1 MSKTYRCF
9 CLWLLMLATSVVAVA
24 GDSSS
29 LISGSCDRTPG
40 FYAGSHYRVGQI
52 VVNSPFD
59 YLNGL
64 RTVMEQAAAAN
75 GPRPGSEY
83 NSGQVTAG
91 QQVIRARLS
100 DQAARLHLP
109 VTVNVVTAEIRDCR
123 ADTNPPTLN
132 VAYYAFVSWFPFSP
146 IATYESRATGAGD
159 PSRAAHVE
167 PKFELVPQVLYNHSM
182 QTSGGVRTSLK
193 TPLGKF
199 AIDAIASP
207 SGEIVETTHVAHF
220 EWDSGLMRSA
230 EWRTGYLYSDVP
242 ADPGR
247 LKQSRLTSQFV
258 ANSTPLNDSGFVF
271 RFGASVGG
279 GHDQAGIPPQLLP
292 PATFLNNPAGE
303 VKGFAGLSFDGS
315 HQSFAASYGV
325 KFGQA
330 QTGLHLDFVKQLA
343 DAAYVARIPTH
354 TPHKPL
360 ELEAHVTGGWIDSLN
375 GIPYAE
381 RFFGGNYDYNF
392 LLGDPWRI
400 RSEPFIRSFPQN
412 TLNRLAPG
420 AAIGG
425 EQFFSSNL
433 TFAATAWQRPLV
445 PAVVTSSPGFSQSV
459 DAALNSAQKEMVAYW
474 RSKDP
479 AGAKALQAIPEAE
492 SALQQA
498 IAALKKISDS
508 IPSALSESYDDCTLA
523 VIVDQGYLDALGSKS
538 GMLFARFNALQ
549 SLSTNGEDGSIEAL
563 SGCLRMFHA
572 QIGATVADSTM
583 TRLAAVN
590 RTIQQSLAKIDTA
603 EATGKASQDTA
614 FVQRTVKSL
623 LYEMNLASI
632 SPVLNFDTAHIG
644 PQPSDSGGGFR
655 YGIGGGARLTFL
667 DALQLTAGY
676 AWNPSPKPWEGR
688 GAAFFG
694 VDVLKPFH

>member
-1 MSKTYRCF
+1 MRKAYRCF
-9 CLWLLMLATSVVAVA
+9 CLWLLMAASPVVAAA
-24 GDSSS
+24 GNPAPS
-29 LISGSCDRTPG
+29 ISGSCDHTLG
-40 FYAGSHYRVGQI
+40 FYADAHYRVRQI
-52 VVNSPFD
+52 TVNSPFD
-59 YLNGL
+59 YLHSL
-64 RTVMEQAAAAN
+64 QTVMRQAVAAS
-75 GPRPGSEY
+75 GPKPGSEY
-83 NSGQVTAG
+83 ASGQVTAG
-91 QQVIRARLS
+91 QNEIRARLN

-109 VTVNVVTAEIRDCR
+109 VTVNAVTAEIRDCR
-123 ADTNPPTLN
+123 GDTDPPTLN

-146 IATYESRATGAGD
+146 IATLESRAAA
-159 PSRAAHVE
+159 PSSAAHVE
-167 PKFELVPQVLYNHSM
+167 PMFEFVPRLLYNHSM
-182 QTSGGVRTSLK
+182 QTSGGVRSSLK

-199 AIDAIASP
+199 DIDAIASP
-207 SGEIVETTHVAHF
+207 SGEIVETTHVANF
-220 EWDSGLMRSA
+220 DWKSGPMRTA

-242 ADPGR
+242 AVPGR
-247 LKQSRLTSQFV
+247 LKQSRLTSQFA
-258 ANSTPLNDSGFVF
+258 ANSAPLNRPGFVF

-279 GHDQAGIPPQLLP
+279 GHDQAGIPPQALP

-303 VKGFAGLSFDGS
+303 VKAFAGASLDGS

-343 DAAYVARIPTH
+343 DAVYVARIPTRD
-354 TPHKPL
+354 PHKPL
-360 ELEAHVTGGWIDSLN
+360 ELEEHVTGGWIDSLN
-375 GIPYAE
+375 GIPYTE

-433 TFAATAWQRPLV
+433 TFAVTAWQRALV
-445 PAVVTSSPGFSQSV
+445 PAVVTGSPGFSQTV

-474 RSKDP
+474 KSKDP
-479 AGAKALQAIPEAE
+479 AGAVALHAIPEAE

-498 IAALKKISDS
+498 MTELKNISSS
-508 IPSALSESYDDCTLA
+508 IPDALSESYDDCSLA
-523 VIVDQGYLDALGSKS
+523 VIVDQGYLDAFAPKT
-538 GMLFARFNALQ
+538 GMLFARLNALQ
-549 SLSTNGEDGSIEAL
+549 SLSTNDEDGSIQAI
-563 SGCLRMFHA
+563 SGCLQTFRA
-572 QIGATVADSTM
+572 QIGATVADSAIA
-583 TRLAAVN
+583 RLETVN
-590 RTIQQSLAKIDTA
+590 RAIQQSLAKIDIA
-603 EATGKASQDTA
+603 QATGKASKDRA
-614 FVQRTVKSL
+614 FVQRTVNSL

-632 SPVLNFDTAHIG
+632 SPIVGFDAARIG

-655 YGIGGGARLTFL
+655 YGIGGGARVTFL

-676 AWNPSPKPWEGR
+676 AWNPTPKPWEGR

-694 VDVLKPFH
+694 VEILRPFH

>member
-9 CLWLLMLATSVVAVA
+9 CLWLLMVATPMAAAA
-24 GDSSS
+24 GDSSA

-52 VVNSPFD
+52 IVNAPFY
-59 YLNGL
+59 YLNSL
-64 RTVMEQAAAAN
+64 RTVMQQAAAAK
-75 GPRPGSEY
+75 GPKPGSEY

-91 QQVIRARLS
+91 QHEIRARLN
-100 DQAARLHLP
+100 DQAASLHLP

-123 ADTNPPTLN
+123 ADTDPPTLN

-146 IATYESRATGAGD
+146 IATYESRAAGAGD

-167 PKFELVPQVLYNHSM
+167 PRFELVPQLLYNHSM

-199 AIDAIASP
+199 DIDAIASP
-207 SGEIVETTHVAHF
+207 SGEIVETTHVARF
-220 EWDSGLMRSA
+220 DWRSGLMRSA

-242 ADPGR
+242 ANPGR
-247 LKQSRLTSQFV
+247 LIQSRLTSQFV
-258 ANSTPLNDSGFVF
+258 ANSTPLNDPGFIF

-279 GHDQAGIPPQLLP
+279 GHDQAGIPPQPLP

-303 VKGFAGLSFDGS
+303 VKAFAGVSLDGS

-343 DAAYVARIPTH
+343 DAAYVARIPTRNS
-354 TPHKPL
+354 HKPL
-360 ELEAHVTGGWIDSLN
+360 ELEAHLTAGWIDGLN
-375 GIPYAE
+375 GIPYVE

-433 TFAATAWQRPLV
+433 TFAATAWQRALV
-445 PAVVTSSPGFSQSV
+445 PAVVTGSPGFSQSV
-459 DAALNSAQKEMVAYW
+459 DAASNSAQKEIVAYW
-474 RSKDP
+474 RSQDP
-479 AGAKALQAIPEAE
+479 AGAEAIQAIPEAE
-492 SALQQA
+492 SALQEA
-498 IAALKKISDS
+498 IAALKKIGGS
-508 IPSALSESYDDCTLA
+508 IPNTLSESYDDCSLT
-523 VIVDQGYLDALGSKS
+523 VIVDQGYLDALAPKT
-538 GMLFARFNALQ
+538 GMFFARLNALQ
-549 SLSTNGEDGSIEAL
+549 SLSTNGEDGSIQAL
-563 SGCLRMFHA
+563 SGCLQTFRA
-572 QIGATVADSTM
+572 QIGATVADSTI

-590 RTIQQSLAKIDTA
+590 RTIQQSLAKIDVA
-603 EATGKASQDTA
+603 QATGKASKDTA
-614 FVQRTVKSL
+614 FVQHTVKSL
-623 LYEMNLASI
+623 LYEMNLGSI
-632 SPVLNFDTAHIG
+632 SPVFNFDAARIG
-644 PQPSDSGGGFR
+644 PQPSGSGGGFR

-676 AWNPSPKPWEGR
+676 AWNPTPKPWEGR
-688 GAAFFG
+688 GAALFG
-694 VDVLKPFH
+694 VEVLNLFH